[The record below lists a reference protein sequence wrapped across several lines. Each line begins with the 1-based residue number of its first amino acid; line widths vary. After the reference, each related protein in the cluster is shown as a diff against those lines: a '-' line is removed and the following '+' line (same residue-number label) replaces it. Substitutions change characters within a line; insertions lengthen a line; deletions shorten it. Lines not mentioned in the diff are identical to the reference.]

1 MINRW
6 NDMQQFELILK
17 SETLF
22 AREVALGVVVTQPL
36 KSWCY
41 LIPGMFIID
50 FLRRQKA
57 IRQFSREYLFP
68 RRHALYC
75 AKALMDGM
83 GREQIEAW
91 NAAHVAQWPTK
102 AHPGKAEAS
111 RSLQL
116 QVIELLIPH
125 YRKLLAAQG
134 GTYLRLLASAYPER
148 QELKRFLE
156 GLNRLEQDRDRNMPE
171 EEMGSRWS
179 RHIDTIHN
187 QVDMRRTRLI
197 DEVY

>member
-1 MINRW
+1 
-6 NDMQQFELILK
+6 MQQFELILT
-17 SETLF
+17 SEALF
-22 AREVALGVVVTQPL
+22 AREVALGVVVAQPL

-50 FLRRQKA
+50 FLRRQKV

-83 GREQIEAW
+83 GREQIEAR
-91 NAAHVAQWPTK
+91 NADHVAQWPK
-102 AHPGKAEAS
+102 DHHGEAKAS

-125 YRKLLAAQG
+125 YQKLLAAEG
-134 GTYLRLLASAYPER
+134 GTYLQLLASAYPQR

-156 GLNRLEQDRDRNMPE
+156 SLNRLEQDRDRKLTE
-171 EEMGSRWS
+171 EEMSGRWS
-179 RHIDTIHN
+179 RNIDAIHS
-187 QVDMRRTRLI
+187 QVDMRRSRLI
-197 DEVY
+197 DKVY

>member
-1 MINRW
+1 
-6 NDMQQFELILK
+6 MQQFELILK
-17 SETLF
+17 SEALF

-57 IRQFSREYLFP
+57 IRQFSQEYLFP

-83 GREQIEAW
+83 DREQIEAL
-91 NAAHVAQWPTK
+91 NAAHVAQWPK
-102 AHPGKAEAS
+102 AHRGEAEAS

-134 GTYLRLLASAYPER
+134 GTYLHLLASAYPQRE
-148 QELKRFLE
+148 ELKLFLE
-156 GLNRLEQDRDRNMPE
+156 SLNRLEQNRDRTLPE
-171 EEMGSRWS
+171 EEMGGRWS
-179 RHIDTIHN
+179 RSMDAIHS
-187 QVDMRRTRLI
+187 QVDMRRSRLI